1 MKILPFLNN
10 RWLRKIA
17 IALVFLAGYFV
28 FNEGYSQLHSL
39 GFFGKNIAI
48 EDVTEKVIITLSKKP
63 GADSRNRL
71 SIKVSGELSGVAV
84 IHQLYDGDKK
94 AAYVIGPGKVR
105 LKIDK
110 DWEYPKCSLMY
121 EPQDVVS
128 GQLGIQY
135 KFD

>member
-1 MKILPFLNN
+1 MKSLSFFSN
-10 RWLRKIA
+10 RWLRKIT
-17 IALVFLAGYFV
+17 IALIFLAGYFV
-28 FNEGYSQLHSL
+28 FNEGYSRLHGL
-39 GFFGKNIAI
+39 GFFAKSIPI

-63 GADSRNRL
+63 GGTSRNRL
-71 SIKVSGELSGVAV
+71 SIKVIGELSGAAV

-110 DWEYPKCSLMY
+110 EWEYPKCSLMY
-121 EPQDVVS
+121 EPQNVVS